1 MAVESVDAADCGYY
15 HLHQAHSW
23 RGGFLWRKKKFC
35 RGTSFPSGPSD
46 LPEDFVPPSA
56 SLVPL
61 KIVAHK
67 HDMKLVEGIQVEPRI
82 FLRKP
87 DEDILWICDWN
98 DCDERFIMNRK
109 LWQEQGVPYNVY

>member
-1 MAVESVDAADCGYY
+1 MAVESVDAAECGYY
-15 HLHQAHSW
+15 HLHRAHSW
-23 RGGFLWRKKKFC
+23 RGGFLWRKKKTC

-61 KIVAHK
+61 TIVEHK
-67 HDMKLVEGIQVEPRI
+67 HDFKLAEGIEAPNGY

-87 DEDILWICDWN
+87 EEDLLWVCDWN
-98 DCDERFIMNRK
+98 DCNHVFVTARD